1 MTRPM
6 TEALI
11 DSHDAALFDLDG
23 VVYLGSEVVPAAPA
37 TMSRLRAN
45 GVGVGFVTNNA
56 ARATTVVADQLT
68 DMGIPAA
75 PSDVVSSAEAVTALV
90 ATELGQ
96 GTRVL
101 IAATSNV
108 DDLARQRG
116 LVPVHSAD
124 EHPQAVIQGY
134 DPDIEWS
141 RLEEAAFAVQAG
153 AHWYASNPDMTRP
166 TDRGLVPGLGAQLA
180 VVGAC
185 VDRKPTMAGKPARP
199 LLEATC
205 TRLGCHRPIF
215 VGDRLDTDILGARNA
230 GITSLF
236 VLTGAHG
243 VHDLMDADPDRRP
256 DHIGADLGALLEPP
270 QRVVVGGDAARCDG
284 QLVRQIDGDLEVDLT
299 NHDMAAQLSGVRA
312 LLELVW
318 TGRVPVNHD
327 ALSVFDLLH

>member
-1 MTRPM
+1 MP
-6 TEALI
+6 
-11 DSHDAALFDLDG
+11 
-23 VVYLGSEVVPAAPA
+23 
-37 TMSRLRAN
+37 
-45 GVGVGFVTNNA
+45 
-56 ARATTVVADQLT
+56 
-68 DMGIPAA
+68 
-75 PSDVVSSAEAVTALV
+75 
-90 ATELGQ
+90 
-96 GTRVL
+96 
-101 IAATSNV
+101 
-108 DDLARQRG
+108 
-116 LVPVHSAD
+116 
-124 EHPQAVIQGY
+124 
-134 DPDIEWS
+134 
-141 RLEEAAFAVQAG
+141 
-153 AHWYASNPDMTRP
+153 RP

-185 VDRKPTMAGKPARP
+185 VDREPTMAGKPARP